1 MKQGEKISAFWS
13 SLNKDTKPKDC
24 IIRLKNLGPDPLSYA
39 TRSDRMAEIGK
50 EHHEKLLTE
59 GLHPDKDERS

>member
-13 SLNKDTKPKDC
+13 SLNKDAKPKDC
-24 IIRLKNLGPDPLSYA
+24 IIWLKNPGPDPPSYT
-39 TRSDRMAEIGK
+39 TRSDRMAEIRK

-59 GLHPDKDERS
+59 GLHPDKDERN